1 MDITKFLSVIVN
13 ALEDVKAQ
21 DILVYDTHEKTSA
34 FERVVVA
41 TGTSNRQTRAL
52 GRAVADAV
60 REAGEKVQGIEGTE
74 TGEWVLVDCGHV
86 IVHCMQPAIRQYY
99 NLEELYGPE
108 TLNIKA
114 VMAMRKGQLVPGDV
128 TIVP

>member
-1 MDITKFLSVIVN
+1 
-13 ALEDVKAQ
+13 
-21 DILVYDTHEKTSA
+21 
-34 FERVVVA
+34 
-41 TGTSNRQTRAL
+41 
-52 GRAVADAV
+52 
-60 REAGEKVQGIEGTE
+60 
-74 TGEWVLVDCGHV
+74 
-86 IVHCMQPAIRQYY
+86 MQPAIRQYY